1 MCLMSYLH
9 LSLLGNTVLAW
20 GTAAAVTGLS
30 FGAFHLLAA
39 VSAKRLAHFAA
50 RTRTGWDDIAAAAL
64 DRTKSLLLLVL
75 AAYAGSLALSLPARL
90 HGLLRSVAIVALLLQ
105 AGLWVSTGIRRWV
118 AFQRE
123 GRPPEEAATVMTMNV
138 FGVAARLILW
148 SMVLLL
154 SLDNMGVNVSAL
166 VAGLGVGGV
175 AVALAAQSV
184 LADLFASLSIVF
196 DRPFVLGDFL
206 IVGDF
211 LGSVEEIGLKTTR
224 IRSLSG
230 EQVVFSN
237 TDLLG
242 SRIRNYGRMY
252 ERRVVFHVG
261 VTYQTP
267 REKLELIPT
276 IIREAI
282 LAQGDKVRFDRAH
295 LQSFADFSVAF
306 ESVYYVL
313 EPDYNVY
320 MDVQQAIYLNIHERF
335 EAEDI
340 EFAYPTQTLFLETP
354 TARTE
359 W

>member
-1 MCLMSYLH
+1 MDYLH
-9 LSLLGNTVLAW
+9 ASFLHNTVLAW
-20 GTAAAVTGLS
+20 ATAALVTLLTFAALRLVAVTVAG
-30 FGAFHLLAA
+30 
-39 VSAKRLAHFAA
+39 RLARLATH
-50 RTRTGWDDIAAAAL
+50 TKTHWDDIVAAAL
-64 DRTKSLLLLVL
+64 ERTKILLVFVMST
-75 AAYAGSLALSLPARL
+75 YAGSTVLTVPARV
-90 HGLLRSVAIVALLLQ
+90 HGALRSVAIVALLIQ
-105 AGLWVSTGIRRWV
+105 AGLWMGAGIRAWV
-118 AFQRE
+118 TIQRKD
-123 GRPPEEAATVMTMNV
+123 RPPEEAATVMTMNV
-138 FGVAARLILW
+138 FGVAARLVLW

-206 IVGDF
+206 IIGDF

-252 ERRVVFHVG
+252 ERRVVFHLG

-267 REKLELIPT
+267 RRKLQGIPG
-276 IIREAI
+276 IIRDAI
-282 LAQGDKVRFDRAH
+282 LAQGKDKVRFDRAH
-295 LQSFADFSVAF
+295 LQGFGDFAILF

-313 EPDYNVY
+313 VADYNVY
-320 MDVQQAIYLNIHERF
+320 MDVQQAIYLAIHEAF
-335 EAEDI
+335 EDEDI
-340 EFAYPTQTLFLETP
+340 DFAYPTQTLFL
-354 TARTE
+354 ARE
-359 W
+359 AVA